1 MLSQE
6 QNERREHPRKAFN
19 RLVLVKDDSGNTE
32 PFIGIN
38 YSVRGMALNSKVPLP
53 FGEFVELLFWLTEPE
68 NKEIN
73 MVAEVMQNFKQGD
86 MYTTSVK
93 FVGELALN

>member
-6 QNERREHPRKAFN
+6 QKERREHPRMPFN
-19 RLVLVKDDSGNTE
+19 RLVLVKDDSGNAE

-38 YSVRGMALNSKVPLP
+38 YSVRGMALNSKSPLP
-53 FGEFVELLFWLTEPE
+53 FGEFVELLFWITEPE
-68 NKEIN
+68 NKEMT

-93 FVGELALN
+93 FVNELSLN